1 MNFMDAVKTCFT
13 RYVDFNGR
21 AARPEFWWFVL
32 FTLIVS
38 LVLSQASQ
46 MLSMLFSLGT
56 LLPSIAVAARRL
68 HDMDKSGWWQLI
80 GLIPVLGWIVMIV
93 WLAQPGTAGAN
104 RFGEPV
110 SGVAGGA
117 QASTAP

>member
-13 RYVDFNGR
+13 KYVDFNGR

-32 FTLIVS
+32 FNVVVS
-38 LVLSQASQ
+38 MVLGQASHV
-46 MLSMLFSLGT
+46 LSMLFSLAT
-56 LLPSIAVAARRL
+56 LLPSIAVTARRL

-93 WLAQPGTAGAN
+93 WLAQPGTSGAN
-104 RFGEPV
+104 RFGEL
-110 SGVAGGA
+110 SEGDGA
-117 QASTAP
+117 QLSS